1 MISEIVR
8 SVILNRRNKMCKDVT
23 HKPFLSV
30 IKRKFRVG
38 LADIDFNL
46 HVNNSRYMVFME
58 RGRWDHSVQTNT
70 WDVMVKQKL
79 NSIIAGIEMGYIR
92 EIRFGKTFDLE
103 TRCIGWD
110 NKYVYLEQR
119 FVVADKIYAYGLV
132 KAVYFQRG
140 KLITPASALA
150 LLGVEQTSES
160 LPQHLEIWKS
170 LASAKKEFS
179 SAN

>member
-1 MISEIVR
+1 
-8 SVILNRRNKMCKDVT
+8 MCIRDRDT
-23 HKPFLSV
+23 TQPFMSV

-38 LADIDFNL
+38 LADIDFNM

-92 EIRFGKTFDLE
+92 EIRFGKPFDLE
-103 TRCIGWD
+103 TRFIGWD

-140 KLITPASALA
+140 QLIEPSAAMA
-150 LLGVEQTSES
+150 LLGVQQASQP
-160 LPQHLEIWKS
+160 LPQHMELWKTLS
-170 LASAKKEFS
+170 HAKKEYS
-179 SAN
+179 VSP

>member
-1 MISEIVR
+1 MISEIIR
-8 SVILNRRNKMCKDVT
+8 SVILNRRNKMRKNVT
-23 HKPFLSV
+23 QKPFMSV
-30 IKRKFRVG
+30 VKRKFRVG
-38 LADIDFNL
+38 LMDIDFNL

-79 NSIIAGIEMGYIR
+79 NSIIAGIEIGYIR
-92 EIRFGKTFDLE
+92 EIRFGKTFNLE

-119 FVVADKIYAYGLV
+119 FVRDEKIYAYGLV

-140 KLITPASALA
+140 KLITPASAMA
-150 LLGVEQTSES
+150 VLGVEQASEP

-170 LASAKKEFS
+170 LTSAKKDFS
-179 SAN
+179 SPG